1 MYEFVLNYPTPVLVG
16 FIVLYFALD
25 RLAPRFMASFEET
38 ALAVIMAAMVMT
50 AFVQVVLRYGFNTG
64 LQGALELNR
73 ILFAWLILF
82 GMSYAVRINA
92 HLGIDSLIRALPHR
106 WLRAFALF
114 GAAATFFYAVVL
126 ISADWLKPLGAE
138 TRGGGAVDYWWKM
151 YRVGIGLDDL
161 MYPDFMVEWAGQERV
176 HRWVAYLILPI
187 GLGLFAMRALQ
198 AFFDILW
205 GRRELI
211 IASHEAEDL
220 VAENKN
226 VLKD

>member
-1 MYEFVLNYPTPVLVG
+1 MYELVLTYPTLFLVG
-16 FIVLYFALD
+16 FVVLYFILD
-25 RLAPRFMASFEET
+25 RLAPAFMASFEET
-38 ALAVIMAAMVMT
+38 FISIILAAMVLT

-92 HLGIDSLIRALPHR
+92 HLGIDSLIRAMPQR
-106 WLRAFALF
+106 WFRFFALF
-114 GAAATFFYAVVL
+114 GAAACVLYAV
-126 ISADWLKPLGAE
+126 IFINADWLKPLGAE

-151 YRVGIGLDDL
+151 FRVGIGLDDL
-161 MYPDFMVEWAGQERV
+161 KYPQFMVEWAGQERM
-176 HRWVAYLILPI
+176 HRWIAYLILPI

-198 AFFDILW
+198 AFFDIAK

-220 VAENKN
+220 VAENKDI
-226 VLKD
+226 LKD